1 MPSKDNATTTEVEST
16 MVSSNADRINTTTKL
31 NDAKVTTANL
41 TTTATTSDT
50 HVLKNDSN
58 ITTATNNVNDVK
70 QINVTT
76 TKDANNI
83 NFDTIMNNATSL
95 NNTTDTTNDANVDLK
110 KKNTTTETNDDTGL
124 KITTDTTND
133 ANNLKFL
140 STPNDWD
147 KIANNILGSFQVDF
161 TANHLQV
168 YLTGKITAEDV
179 DYKLR
184 RGQLI
189 VRFYMASAEVGKTI
203 SGRDVELNR
212 GTYTKEQW
220 KQMISSRFIEK

>member
-1 MPSKDNATTTEVEST
+1 
-16 MVSSNADRINTTTKL
+16 MVSSNADRINTTAKL
-31 NDAKVTTANL
+31 NDAKVTTANH
-41 TTTATTSDT
+41 TTTTTTSDT
-50 HVLKNDSN
+50 HVLKNDLN
-58 ITTATNNVNDVK
+58 ITTATNDMNDVK
-70 QINVTT
+70 QINITT

-83 NFDTIMNNATSL
+83 NIDTTMNNATSL
-95 NNTTDTTNDANVDLK
+95 NITTDTTNDANVDLK

-133 ANNLKFL
+133 TNNLKFL

-147 KIANNILGSFQVDF
+147 KITNNILGSFQVDF

-168 YLTGKITAEDV
+168 YFTGKITAEDF

-203 SGRDVELNR
+203 SGKDVELNR

-220 KQMISSRFIEK
+220 KQMISSRFIENEKNSISCS